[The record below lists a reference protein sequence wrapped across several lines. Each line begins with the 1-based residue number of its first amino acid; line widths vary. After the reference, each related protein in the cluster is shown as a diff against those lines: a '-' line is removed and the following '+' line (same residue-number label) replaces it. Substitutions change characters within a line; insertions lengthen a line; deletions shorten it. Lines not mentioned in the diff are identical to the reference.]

1 MHVEFFGDRSHPQAI
16 VIRAGMKIDG
26 IEFFSPQNYSQQV
39 GLMTRPAGYT
49 VAAHFHNPV
58 ERLITS
64 TQEVLIIRKGECS
77 ITLFNAMGEVL
88 TKIHLSMGDA
98 ILLAHGAHQID
109 MISEC
114 EILEVKQGPYAG
126 EFDKTQVKVQ
136 L

>member
-1 MHVEFFGDRSHPQAI
+1 MDVEFYGDRSNPQAI

-39 GLMTRPAGYT
+39 GLMTRPAGYS

-64 TQEVLIIRKGECS
+64 TQEVLIMRKGECN
-77 ITLFNAMGEVL
+77 ITLFDAMGEVL
-88 TKIHLSMGDA
+88 TKIHLFIGDA
-98 ILLAHGAHQID
+98 VLLAHGAHQID

-114 EILEVKQGPYAG
+114 EILEVKQGPYTQG
-126 EFDKTQVKVQ
+126 LDKTY
-136 L
+136 LDGNS